1 MKPVLVNWTEF
12 FMDSPIGGEQGLV
25 EVLYF
30 ENLQM
35 DPVSGMWKKLW
46 SEIGEWTWLGELED
60 DLVGIFGMA
69 TRMGRWL
76 GVLLEIIRW
85 ALWGVRGSDLMVKP
99 GDFGHCRG
107 DALRKCCHLALQLD
121 EEGV

>member
-12 FMDSPIGGEQGLV
+12 FMESPIGGEQGLA
-25 EVLYF
+25 EVFSF
-30 ENLQM
+30 EKFQM

-69 TRMGRWL
+69 MRMGR
-76 GVLLEIIRW
+76 R
-85 ALWGVRGSDLMVKP
+85 WGVFWETILYGI
-99 GDFGHCRG
+99 
-107 DALRKCCHLALQLD
+107 
-121 EEGV
+121 